1 MIGMNTNS
9 DSSSDIK
16 SRIHQVNTEEKRFKS
31 SIFAANLF
39 LPNILTNHF
48 LAPDIEFLIRAI
60 FLVLKNTA
68 LVLT

>member
-48 LAPDIEFLIRAI
+48 LAPDIEVLIRAI